1 MTLYEY
7 LEQTTDWEVTV
18 WDKDYDIETYFYK
31 TDGKGKWDKAMN
43 DLAKLLTISRFSK
56 DGLVVNLYEVIEK
69 KIPQLKEADLFIK
82 CTVGAIMDCIDSVL
96 AGNVSEEWLEK
107 FVDVLRKKVVEFNGR
122 KYTFRPCDVENI
134 SEEELQEKVNQCGK
148 MQYEPNGNNW
158 LVVKDVGYG
167 WEI

>member
-7 LEQTTDWEVTV
+7 LEQTTDSEVTV

-31 TDGKGKWDKAMN
+31 TIGKEDKWDKAMN

-56 DGLVVNLYEVIEK
+56 DGLEVNLAEVIEK

-96 AGNVSEEWLEK
+96 AGNVSESWLEK
-107 FVDVLRKKVVEFNGR
+107 FVETLSKEG
-122 KYTFRPCDVENI
+122 
-134 SEEELQEKVNQCGK
+134 
-148 MQYEPNGNNW
+148 
-158 LVVKDVGYG
+158 
-167 WEI
+167 

>member
-7 LEQTTDWEVTV
+7 LEQTTDWEITV

-31 TDGKGKWDKAMN
+31 TDGKDRWDKAMN

-56 DGLVVNLYEVIEK
+56 DGLVVNLAEVIEK
-69 KIPQLKEADLFIK
+69 KIPQLKEADLFIVCK
-82 CTVGAIMDCIDSVL
+82 IEPIMNDIDNIL
-96 AGNVSEEWLEK
+96 AGCVSESWLEK
-107 FVDVLRKKVVEFNGR
+107 FVGALSKKVIEFNGR

-134 SEEELQEKVNQCGK
+134 SEEGLQKKANECGK
-148 MQYEPNGNNW
+148 IQYEPNGNAW
-158 LVVKDVGYG
+158 LVVKEVGYG

>member
-31 TDGKGKWDKAMN
+31 TDGKDKWDKAMN

-56 DGLVVNLYEVIEK
+56 DGLVVNLAEVIER
-69 KIPQLKEADLFIK
+69 KIPQLKKADLFIVCK
-82 CTVGAIMDCIDSVL
+82 IEPIMDCIDSVL
-96 AGNVSEEWLEK
+96 AGNVSESWLEK
-107 FVDVLRKKVVEFNGR
+107 FVEALSKKVVQFNGR

-134 SEEELQEKVNQCGK
+134 SEEELQKKANECGK
-148 MQYEPNGNNW
+148 IQYEPNGNVW
-158 LVVKDVGYG
+158 FVVKDVGYG